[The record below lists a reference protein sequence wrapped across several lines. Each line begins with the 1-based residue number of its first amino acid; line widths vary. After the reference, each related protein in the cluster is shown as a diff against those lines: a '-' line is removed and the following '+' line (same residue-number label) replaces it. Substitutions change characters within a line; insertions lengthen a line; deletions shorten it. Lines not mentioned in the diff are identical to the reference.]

1 MSSCQSFLLP
11 PGFLSPVRTSINL
24 KYRKCYKNLSHTWTL
39 YYHLFL
45 EGQSFFNPMLHFNFL
60 VTISFS
66 RRIDSYFQC
75 MTVAIAH
82 NRVSNLFLPRWYLK
96 TRPENKFVNVWYLF
110 WFLQKF
116 VYKKTLGNLLNTSAR
131 NTKKG
136 LRELRIV
143 RRSLW
148 HSYFKTLWIINVCSK
163 THSPYC
169 RYEKYK
175 DGYFLFTLGRCCYGS
190 VFHSVA

>member
-24 KYRKCYKNLSHTWTL
+24 KYRKCFKNLSHTWTL
-39 YYHLFL
+39 FYHLFL

-66 RRIDSYFQC
+66 RRIDYYFQC
-75 MTVAIAH
+75 MTVVKAH

-96 TRPENKFVNVWYLF
+96 TRHENKSVNFWYLF
-110 WFLQKF
+110 WFLQKICK
-116 VYKKTLGNLLNTSAR
+116 KKTLGNLLNTSAI
-131 NTKKG
+131 NTKKS
-136 LRELRIV
+136 LRETRIV

-148 HSYFKTLWIINVCSK
+148 HIAISRRSELFMSVLRHTHLTVDMRNTKMDTFCS
-163 THSPYC
+163 
-169 RYEKYK
+169 
-175 DGYFLFTLGRCCYGS
+175 L
-190 VFHSVA
+190 

>member
-82 NRVSNLFLPRWYLK
+82 NLVSNLFLPRWCLK

-116 VYKKTLGNLLNTSAR
+116 VKKTLGNPLNTSSR
-131 NTKKG
+131 NTKKS
-136 LRELRIV
+136 LREPRIV

-148 HSYFKTLWIINVCSK
+148 HIAISKRSELFVSILRHTHLTVDSRNTKMDTFCS
-163 THSPYC
+163 
-169 RYEKYK
+169 
-175 DGYFLFTLGRCCYGS
+175 L
-190 VFHSVA
+190 